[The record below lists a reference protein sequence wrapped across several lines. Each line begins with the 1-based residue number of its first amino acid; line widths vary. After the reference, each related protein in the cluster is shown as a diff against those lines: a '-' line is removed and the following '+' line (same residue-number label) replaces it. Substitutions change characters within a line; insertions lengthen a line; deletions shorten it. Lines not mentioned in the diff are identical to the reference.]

1 VPARRVNPI
10 DREAA
15 IVSIVEMASRADAL
29 RGHVHEIV
37 TSLAFS
43 GSRRSSEFLL
53 YLVEKA
59 LLTQFDELK
68 ERTIGVQ
75 LFGRNPSYDTGADA
89 IVRVTATDVRKRLQ
103 RFYATHKSQAAV
115 RVELSPGSYIVE
127 FRQVVAVEP
136 EAPSPPEIAV
146 REPPLNPLVS
156 PASKHFQWTL
166 AIGLLVATSVITG
179 IVLALYPWQGRQ
191 AAVRQLPWS
200 AMLQGDRQLRIVFS
214 DPDIVA
220 LQGVFHSQ
228 VSLADYADHR
238 YIPDAHSPDRI
249 ESLFRGNNVP
259 AVDADFASR
268 IATFLSPAPVRTYRA
283 RQLESGDFRTDDNFL
298 LLGSPLSDPWVHL
311 FQDQLDFEFR
321 YDAELREEIIYNK
334 QPARGENTIYA
345 PTVPGWGTG
354 QAFAIVALLVNPNQL
369 SHIMILAGSNA
380 AATEAAGKL
389 VTDTELVSQ
398 TLKEH
403 QLNPYDPHVQFEML
417 LRVTTVASSLNT
429 FNIVACHRLST
440 TPRQVN

>member
-1 VPARRVNPI
+1 M
-10 DREAA
+10 
-15 IVSIVEMASRADAL
+15 VSVVEMASRADAL
-29 RGHVHEIV
+29 RSHLHEIV
-37 TSLAFS
+37 TSAAFS
-43 GSRRSSEFLL
+43 GSRRSSEFLQ
-53 YLVEKA
+53 YLVEKS
-59 LLTQFDELK
+59 LLSCFDELK

-75 LFGRNPSYDTGADA
+75 LFGRDPSYDTGADA

-103 RFYATHKSQAAV
+103 RFYATQKAQSPL
-115 RVELSPGSYIVE
+115 RIELSPGSYIVE
-127 FRQVVAVEP
+127 FRR
-136 EAPSPPEIAV
+136 IAV
-146 REPPLNPLVS
+146 LDAIAPPPGSALNEPLVNAPVS
-156 PASKHFQWTL
+156 PAHKYFQSKL
-166 AIGLLVATSVITG
+166 AIGLLVAVSVIAG
-179 IVLALYPWQGRQ
+179 IVLATYHWQTPRQ
-191 AAVRQLPWS
+191 AVRQLPWS
-200 AMLQGDRQLRIVFS
+200 AMLQENRQLRIVFS

-228 VSLADYADHR
+228 ISLADYADHR
-238 YIPDAHSPDRI
+238 YVPAAHAPARI

-268 IATFLSPAPVRTYRA
+268 IATFLSPAPVRNYRA

-321 YDAELREEIIYNK
+321 YDAALREEVIYNK
-334 QPARGENTIYA
+334 QPAAGENAIYA
-345 PTVPGWGTG
+345 PTAPGWGTG
-354 QAFAIVALLVNPNQL
+354 QAFAIVALLVNPNQS

-389 VTDTELVSQ
+389 VTDMELVSR
-398 TLKEH
+398 TLKTH

-429 FNIVACHRLST
+429 FDVIACHRLST
-440 TPRQVN
+440 LPRQAN

>member
-1 VPARRVNPI
+1 MPYEAMFTKSSQAWRLA
-10 DREAA
+10 EAA
-15 IVSIVEMASRADAL
+15 AVL
-29 RGHVHEIV
+29 NFCN
-37 TSLAFS
+37 TF
-43 GSRRSSEFLL
+43 
-53 YLVEKA
+53 VEKA
-59 LLTQFDELK
+59 LLSQFDELK

-75 LFGRNPSYDTGADA
+75 LFGRDPSYDTGADA

-103 RFYATHKSQAAV
+103 RFYATRKPRPEV
-115 RVELSPGSYIVE
+115 RIELFPGSYIVE
-127 FRQVVAVEP
+127 FRQMSALEP
-136 EAPSPPEIAV
+136 EASPLPEIAAS
-146 REPPLNPLVS
+146 EPPLKALAS
-156 PASKHFQWTL
+156 PAHKYFQWTL
-166 AIGLLVATSVITG
+166 AAALLIAISMIAGV
-179 IVLALYPWQGRQ
+179 VLARYHGQARQ
-191 AAVRQLPWS
+191 EAVRRLPWS
-200 AMLQGDRQLRIVFS
+200 AMLQRNRQLRIVFS

-238 YIPDAHSPDRI
+238 YIPDIHSPARI

-259 AVDADFASR
+259 VVDANFSSR

-283 RQLESGDFRTDDNFL
+283 RQLESGDFKTDDNFL

-321 YDAELREEIIYNK
+321 YDAKLGEEIIFNK
-334 QPARGENTIYA
+334 QPAMGESTIYV

-354 QAFAIVALLVNPNQL
+354 EAFAILALLVNPNQS

-389 VTDTELVSQ
+389 VTDTELVSR

-403 QLNPYDPHVQFEML
+403 KLDPYDPHVQFEML

-429 FNIVACHRLST
+429 FNIVACHRLSSM
-440 TPRQVN
+440 PRQAN